1 MAEQPPSEKKTV
13 RVPITALIA
22 VQRMLNREG
31 LAELAR
37 DLSAENQIDI
47 GPTLSTAGRL
57 GIDLPGLRSGRTT
70 FIEGLE
76 AARRLSEVPEV
87 PALSQDE
94 RASAKVSLA
103 LIKDLRDRIRSM
115 PALLAKDPVAR
126 ALANCPTPDPF
137 NCPREWPEIAG

>member
-1 MAEQPPSEKKTV
+1 MAKQPPTEKKTV
-13 RVPITALIA
+13 RVPIAALIA

-31 LAELAR
+31 LTDLAHE
-37 DLSAENQIDI
+37 LSAANQVDI
-47 GPTLSTAGRL
+47 GPALSTAGRL

-70 FIEGLE
+70 FAEGLE

-103 LIKDLRDRIRSM
+103 LIKNLGDRVRSM
-115 PALLAKDPVAR
+115 PELLARDPVAR
-126 ALANCPTPDPF
+126 AVANCPMPDPF
-137 NCPREWPEIAG
+137 TCPRDWPAI